1 MPDKASTTLP
11 ATVEKVVKSIVP
23 SEPEKA
29 QITVEGADHL
39 YKEIRVENNLTD
51 ENGQEV
57 RLKPGAKVQVTIKAG
72 PDAIQSKEIKA
83 ITNFNEGDR
92 VLVTCSELDAK
103 GEWVDIPQ
111 LGTIA
116 KAHENGNHYMVTL
129 DGHSSLSLVAVGCL
143 SPAPRSTVL

>member
-1 MPDKASTTLP
+1 MRDKASTTLP

-72 PDAIQSKEIKA
+72 SDAIQSEEFKA
-83 ITNFNEGDR
+83 TMNFNEGDR

-103 GEWVDIPQ
+103 GKWVDIPQ

-116 KAHENGNHYMVTL
+116 KASGQQYMVKP
-129 DGHSSLSLVAVGCL
+129 DGQPSLRLVDVGCL
-143 SPAPRSTVL
+143 SPAPKSTVL